1 MGFIIYAVFMHH
13 VSQFLESFHE
23 ARTQEL
29 SPHLFAG
36 HDCGYDSGCPF
47 LRKILGTRLSTMAV
61 LVKL

>member
-1 MGFIIYAVFMHH
+1 MQYLCIM
-13 VSQFLESFHE
+13 FLESIHE

-29 SPHLFAG
+29 SPHLLAAG